1 MEESLNLGIQTLD
14 HKDPFRSY
22 GMKQRLMA
30 PTRNNDSTK
39 LFKMINTSDGGEQF
53 NKPIGRE
60 IDVFDKALEKYF
72 NNPDRSVIKPKRDE
86 NGEFAT
92 PAKTEVKKWN
102 PNDFNMS

>member
-1 MEESLNLGIQTLD
+1 
-14 HKDPFRSY
+14 
-22 GMKQRLMA
+22 MA

-86 NGEFAT
+86 NGEFVT

-102 PNDFNMS
+102 PNDFHMSQIQK